1 MSVCQD
7 NTIRFMEA
15 KIELYEIIETM
26 SKIAE
31 NNLNSSKVEIKDFD
45 ALMDLM
51 KETISSAKYVV
62 GFLKVIFDFTPSL
75 QPAVSPS
82 KELSFAHGDVVPTDE
97 NENSDKDNYDKE
109 DLDDSVG
116 SLYNSFEEV
125 HFFETPKNI
134 SKRKK
139 CRNLVGSS
147 FEETLDTSLENE
159 SLAAEMFGTEKVLS
173 HDIIEDEH
181 DIKETVREV
190 VSSVADPG
198 DPLIMSYADI
208 CKLNAPVFETPKVK
222 VKDTNS
228 WRTCRSELGQA
239 GFETDILEETAEPL
253 ETKVDEEAYTQE
265 FYEFAVKG
273 GEQGKAIP
281 ALEVT
286 ASLFLEDLEY
296 EVPGTPCIPSTK
308 TSSSSRASDDPGE
321 EEFRFRMKEADPET
335 PNRAFGEERGS
346 EITACD
352 ANSTNV
358 DTPNLIQNLDS
369 CVNSTQHLKISR
381 ELSMLDQDKFLLEP
395 ISPIVSVEPK
405 SPTIPIQQISPVP
418 SPSGI
423 AECLQLVSVSK
434 DDIQHPFTV
443 IKDASPDFR
452 HPKPSQEGRIVETDR
467 PITPVSATNSTFITE
482 HPIQAT
488 NSTFNNS
495 PLHYR
500 QPRKQDESNLDLFQ
514 EEPTSHEIS
523 LKTDIKVDQVD
534 PFPAVQVPIVSTPTL
549 PQTILGKK
557 THRLV
562 KKVNFTDNS
571 EVFYFPRSQGWVSVP
586 KEGGNTLGMGN
597 KHFHTEM
604 VPMLDQENWNN
615 SNLTESYV
623 DNESGRALRPRKSA
637 RLSICSTAST
647 KQKKF
652 LDTEDLSKKSP
663 ETEPECKEWKSTI
676 KKPGVIKL
684 TRVSESKSL
693 PIISENE
700 DHSFIE
706 KSPEPIKST
715 RKNKNNRSFQVTP
728 IFDSTLDST
737 ADYSMLNATK
747 SSRTGELGTRGLDR
761 ISSRKRKVILKTSGV
776 ENLDAREAEELK
788 IIRENRDRVGCDC
801 KGACNPALCS
811 CAGEGIQCRQ
821 ERAGSPCQCREGECG
836 NPAGRYKFEPTA
848 VQMHFIQTIME
859 TQGAFSIN

>member
-1 MSVCQD
+1 MSDPLRSPLSEHQTPASLAMRSPVKV
-7 NTIRFMEA
+7 T
-15 KIELYEIIETM
+15 
-26 SKIAE
+26 
-31 NNLNSSKVEIKDFD
+31 SSYGKV
-45 ALMDLM
+45 
-51 KETISSAKYVV
+51 T
-62 GFLKVIFDFTPSL
+62 
-75 QPAVSPS
+75 AV
-82 KELSFAHGDVVPTDE
+82 E
-97 NENSDKDNYDKE
+97 KE
-109 DLDDSVG
+109 DLMYEDCPRLEEVMTRDPDKYCFIAKLDDQLEDVKWEERTTVITSMDHQDFLAAASQIVQNIMDTAVTESETESSVDTSFSSAVRLGDSDSEYESAVESVG
-116 SLYNSFEEV
+116 A
-125 HFFETPKNI
+125 I
-134 SKRKK
+134 
-139 CRNLVGSS
+139 
-147 FEETLDTSLENE
+147 
-159 SLAAEMFGTEKVLS
+159 
-173 HDIIEDEH
+173 
-181 DIKETVREV
+181 
-190 VSSVADPG
+190 
-198 DPLIMSYADI
+198 
-208 CKLNAPVFETPKVK
+208 
-222 VKDTNS
+222 
-228 WRTCRSELGQA
+228 
-239 GFETDILEETAEPL
+239 TAEEL
-253 ETKVDEEAYTQE
+253 VDA
-265 FYEFAVKG
+265 
-273 GEQGKAIP
+273 
-281 ALEVT
+281 

-321 EEFRFRMKEADPET
+321 EGFRFRMKEADPET

-369 CVNSTQHLKISR
+369 CVNSTQHLNISR

-423 AECLQLVSVSK
+423 SECLQLVSVSK

-452 HPKPSQEGRIVETDR
+452 HPKPSQEGLSAETDR

-514 EEPTSHEIS
+514 EEPPSREIS

-586 KEGGNTLGMGN
+586 KEGGNTLGMGA

-637 RLSICSTAST
+637 RLSICSTVST

-811 CAGEGIQCRQ
+811 CAGEGIQCHQ